1 MGLAQRPRTVSMTAT
16 AEKKWKALIH
26 NDDIMASLTTNF
38 LKPADVTE
46 TRDSAGNTIT
56 INYGDNNAVA
66 TWTQIS
72 RWLNTLNYPHWTLS
86 EAAIASASEESRRAT
101 PESNN
106 EYVRRHRTI
115 ITEATSGLLS
125 LLHSNVQLNGALTN
139 LDLTHMRQQAHNR
152 VDTWL
157 QGLHQACIRA
167 HTKMILDKQR
177 RDHTKKD
184 NSGKLLAAIR
194 DLQLVLRTP
203 DGEAWDNSVDLQQR
217 LRTRLTACEDLG
229 PGIDTFPIGDP
240 KPKWLLWEAN
250 YPGKQGEGL
259 TNLLTRLAAQKGIT
273 ALNGGVLPQARN
285 SFLKHSTDK
294 QLKSMNTKASGG
306 KCQGLMIGKDQD
318 TGLPIPTTQHDD
330 LVKHIQ
336 KNLQD
341 LASEKGSG
349 SAAYPSTSALHRIIY
364 NTTVD
369 RHGSKVLRAKV
380 ETDMLDCLQQVL
392 SDLDQLHDSLVIGDP
407 ITAMTVA
414 WQNNASA
421 PENLLKKL
429 HFCPEPLELNAILI
443 KTANRMEQEAMNTC
457 FSNMVDQHTQVKNEI
472 LDTALSVAVNNH
484 NNQTREP
491 QLPDWDPQPS
501 PRNTQDHP
509 LPILTH
515 ADKVLSNWQQNTVT
529 EIQAIRHCINTHARR
544 LWYFANSRPTP
555 IPKRDAEFRN
565 ILRPLIDVN
574 DLKKELKKAKKG
586 TTGRLTTVDELL
598 ALPDELLDAIRIICN
613 MILSGE
619 CTSLLKCGDVAPLPK
634 DIYRIRPITLLDPIF
649 KIVDSILNARMMQV
663 LQDNGLIA
671 DNVFGFIQGGAP
683 EWAADLACTTQW
695 HARRTG
701 KSSFQVF
708 LDATSAY
715 DTISHSGV
723 SAACSFAGVPR
734 DVETTILAHLGGHNR
749 IINTAYRLG
758 DNRTTFSLGG
768 GLAQGAPSSPLWYL
782 FTSAP
787 ALLYTDN
794 ILKGYNLGQQESGT
808 HILWSIVKSMDKP
821 GRIFQNSSLAKA
833 IEECNFMPRSAIL
846 DLQACSGSGTQYIT
860 YGNTIFQSST
870 VNADRSEILETDDRI
885 KAENYAD
892 DNAINNGDMAETRD
906 EVLRLLENT
915 EQATDALTVSLSLV
929 GVQTNLAKSFVTCSP
944 RAHRL
949 LKEPPTIRV
958 SGIDRHGRLINNTLT
973 PGQLPARNVFRY
985 WGSPQACYRIPC
997 CE

>member
-1 MGLAQRPRTVSMTAT
+1 MQVC
-16 AEKKWKALIH
+16 
-26 NDDIMASLTTNF
+26 
-38 LKPADVTE
+38 
-46 TRDSAGNTIT
+46 
-56 INYGDNNAVA
+56 
-66 TWTQIS
+66 
-72 RWLNTLNYPHWTLS
+72 
-86 EAAIASASEESRRAT
+86 
-101 PESNN
+101 
-106 EYVRRHRTI
+106 HR
-115 ITEATSGLLS
+115 GF
-125 LLHSNVQLNGALTN
+125 
-139 LDLTHMRQQAHNR
+139 R
-152 VDTWL
+152 
-157 QGLHQACIRA
+157 
-167 HTKMILDKQR
+167 
-177 RDHTKKD
+177 
-184 NSGKLLAAIR
+184 
-194 DLQLVLRTP
+194 
-203 DGEAWDNSVDLQQR
+203 
-217 LRTRLTACEDLG
+217 
-229 PGIDTFPIGDP
+229 
-240 KPKWLLWEAN
+240 
-250 YPGKQGEGL
+250 
-259 TNLLTRLAAQKGIT
+259 
-273 ALNGGVLPQARN
+273 
-285 SFLKHSTDK
+285 
-294 QLKSMNTKASGG
+294 
-306 KCQGLMIGKDQD
+306 
-318 TGLPIPTTQHDD
+318 
-330 LVKHIQ
+330 
-336 KNLQD
+336 
-341 LASEKGSG
+341 GS
-349 SAAYPSTSALHRIIY
+349 S
-364 NTTVD
+364 
-369 RHGSKVLRAKV
+369 
-380 ETDMLDCLQQVL
+380 
-392 SDLDQLHDSLVIGDP
+392 
-407 ITAMTVA
+407 
-414 WQNNASA
+414 
-421 PENLLKKL
+421 
-429 HFCPEPLELNAILI
+429 FCPEPLELNAILI
-443 KTANRMEQEAMNTC
+443 KSANRMEQEAMNTC

-529 EIQAIRHCINTHARR
+529 EIQVIRHCINTHARR

-958 SGIDRHGRLINNTLT
+958 SGIDKHGRLINNTLT
-973 PGQLPARNVFRY
+973 PVQVPGDMLTAEPQGTGCIPYLGPITCAGGCIGPQGLSFWDSSDNKILQRLRMFKSICTSTQPDSQTYRHATMSIFYQGIRSHLMSNLPNPHICQKIRNTIANLALRSLGLATTIAEDDHLDVATDFLLCPMEMGGAQICDPIIRTCQDIGTALLGGLMHPNKTIRRSTKTTIEHSTSNQLWMLTERGDDTPRRRIQTIRLIAGLTLHSGSSTAPNPKTAENICHAFPYLHYQLSPTCKALLASQTGNQWIQNPSASLNGHNHSRTEQDNALTRQLRDPTKRFCIDITGITVHPHTSLLINGQELTPPRHLPLH
-985 WGSPQACYRIPC
+985 SPPRKPTKLENKQVRRPPSNGKNTNPLFPST
-997 CE
+997 ELGHL